1 MQPYQMN
8 PVNDF
13 YFRNAQQAYTQ
24 PYVQFP
30 PPHQPQ
36 APQINCRFVTSIDEA
51 KAAMI
56 EPLSYNIFADTNTGK
71 LYLKKLGN
79 NGLSEFL
86 CYSIEE
92 SVQEPK
98 EDLFAEV
105 NKKLSNIER
114 ILGGLNESVSNAKQ
128 PDGGTPA
135 AVAEQNEPMMK
146 QNPQAYQK
154 MQEMV
159 SGKSE
164 GDLRQTAMNLA
175 KERGIDIKQ
184 FASNFGIQ
192 L

>member
-135 AVAEQNEPMMK
+135 ATAEQNEPDDEAK
-146 QNPQAYQK
+146 PAGVPENAGNGFWQK
-154 MQEMV
+154 
-159 SGKSE
+159 
-164 GDLRQTAMNLA
+164 R
-175 KERGIDIKQ
+175 R
-184 FASNFGIQ
+184 
-192 L
+192 

>member
-1 MQPYQMN
+1 MPPYQMN

-13 YFRNAQQAYTQ
+13 YFRNAQVQQGYAQ
-24 PYVQFP
+24 PYMQFP
-30 PPHQPQ
+30 PQVQPQ
-36 APQINCRFVTSIDEA
+36 TPQINCRFVTSVDEA
-51 KAAMI
+51 RAAMI

-92 SVQEPK
+92 SSQESK
-98 EDLFAEV
+98 DDLFAEV

-135 AVAEQNEPMMK
+135 AVAEQNEPDDEAK
-146 QNPQAYQK
+146 PAGVPENAGNGFWQK
-154 MQEMV
+154 
-159 SGKSE
+159 
-164 GDLRQTAMNLA
+164 R
-175 KERGIDIKQ
+175 R
-184 FASNFGIQ
+184 
-192 L
+192 

>member
-1 MQPYQMN
+1 MPPYQMN

-13 YFRNAQQAYTQ
+13 YFRNAQVQQGYAQ
-24 PYVQFP
+24 PYMQFP

-135 AVAEQNEPMMK
+135 AVAEQNEPDDEAK
-146 QNPQAYQK
+146 PAGISENAGNGFWQK
-154 MQEMV
+154 
-159 SGKSE
+159 
-164 GDLRQTAMNLA
+164 R
-175 KERGIDIKQ
+175 R
-184 FASNFGIQ
+184 
-192 L
+192 

>member
-1 MQPYQMN
+1 
-8 PVNDF
+8 
-13 YFRNAQQAYTQ
+13 
-24 PYVQFP
+24 
-30 PPHQPQ
+30 

-135 AVAEQNEPMMK
+135 AVAEQNEP
-146 QNPQAYQK
+146 NDEAEPAGISENAGNGFWQK
-154 MQEMV
+154 
-159 SGKSE
+159 
-164 GDLRQTAMNLA
+164 R
-175 KERGIDIKQ
+175 R
-184 FASNFGIQ
+184 
-192 L
+192 